1 MHLNRWLVVISVL
14 LVGLLLA
21 GCVGSG
27 AGETEDGFDFPEE
40 DVSSEKAGEEFDF
53 TGEEEAEENGDEFDF
68 TVEDLDLE
76 DENQDLDQETGPDEE
91 EEDPDAPPVVLSPP
105 SKSTIKE
112 LYELDS
118 CLVGTWVVDNQ
129 TYLSF
134 LQEQAAK
141 SGYGEGEFTGL
152 EGVYLVTFTE
162 DWDVISEGVLVLE
175 ISSDQGSIT
184 SNIDYDAV
192 GLYAV
197 YQGEMY
203 YFGEFN
209 NTATFM
215 GESSTTEGTKQ
226 RTEGDYQGSKY
237 TCQGNTLQIETLTY
251 NRLEE

>member
-1 MHLNRWLVVISVL
+1 MVVISVL

-40 DVSSEKAGEEFDF
+40 DVSSEEAGEEFDF
-53 TGEEEAEENGDEFDF
+53 TGEEEAEENGSEFDF
-68 TVEDLDLE
+68 TDEDLDLD
-76 DENQDLDQETGPDEE
+76 DENENIDQETAPDTE

-105 SKSTIKE
+105 SKESIKD

-118 CLVGTWVVDNQ
+118 CVVGTWVVDNQ

-134 LQEQAAK
+134 LQDQAAE
-141 SGYGEGEFTGL
+141 SGYDEGEFTDL

-184 SNIDYDAV
+184 SNIEYDAV

-197 YQGEMY
+197 YQGDMF

-209 NTATFM
+209 TTATFM

-226 RTEGDYQGSKY
+226 RTEEEYQGSKY
-237 TCQGNTLQIETLTY
+237 TCQGNTLQIDTLTY
-251 NRLEE
+251 YRLEE